1 MKYAVA
7 KKITGMLLAS
17 SLLLGGCQ
25 FSPTPLAHETVTAAD
40 QTDFPSLPPG
50 EKLKSSFSDV
60 RLPGMVGIAQNAAL
74 QLFIHE
80 ETAEI
85 AVIHTQSGQIW
96 RSNPAERE
104 QDAVAAGINKDLLSS
119 QTKLSFFNSLGQS
132 STVNSFTDSV
142 AHKQI
147 SYEVLPGGVRVHYQF
162 GSTERSIEDLP
173 MKISKERFE
182 QKLLAQLDKAGQR
195 ALKVG
200 YAEDKDEGA
209 YVRIDKAMQGL
220 QLSRA
225 LKAFDTAGYTPEDL
239 VQDHAEFGIEEER
252 SGPRLFMLT
261 MEYELDG
268 EDLLVRVPSSG
279 IHFPE
284 EYPINS
290 ISVLDYFGA
299 GGSDEEGSIL
309 VPDGSGALIHFNN
322 GKLQYPAYQQDI
334 YGPDMTMKLR
344 EASSNEARARLPVFG
359 LIRKEGAFLGIIEE
373 GDAVA
378 VVNADISGKL
388 NSYNNVYPSFYVVNK
403 SDVTLQ
409 ASDMVRT
416 LPKFQKKPTMSDF
429 VVRYAFVGSDKASY
443 SGLASLYREY
453 LMQNGGLPELNA
465 SNEQSNV
472 PFYLQLFGG
481 MTTRKHMLGIPYDS
495 TEALTTF
502 DEAQNILSVLMEK
515 KVSNIQVRYSG
526 WLNGGLH
533 HRLPDS
539 IQVDGAVGGKKGLR
553 EFSAYTQEA
562 GIGFYPDIALQNVQ
576 SKKGFKPSK
585 EASRTLT
592 QEPAVMYP
600 MNQAILRRDRDRSP
614 SYVLSPN
621 LLEDVTEDMLDELSS
636 LQKDGLSLSLNDLA
650 GQLNSDMNPK
660 KLVDRTQA
668 LGSVKKALEQ
678 IRQQAGSLVAE
689 GGNAYALPYL
699 TGLTDAPMTSSRFK
713 LEDEEIPF
721 YQLVV
726 HGSISYTGT
735 PYNLS
740 TYTNAR
746 QYVLKLIEYGAS
758 PYFAWFNAP
767 NHVVKE
773 TDYDDLY
780 AANYEQWIDL
790 AAEIYNEVNQV
801 NLSFG
806 GRSMMSHESLEEGVF
821 RTTYE
826 GGGFVIVNYND
837 FPVKV
842 DNDTVEAQSYVT
854 GGEQL

>member
-7 KKITGMLLAS
+7 KRISGMLLIG
-17 SLLLGGCQ
+17 SLLLSGCQ
-25 FSPTPLAHETVTAAD
+25 ISPASQVRETATTVD
-40 QTDFPSLPPG
+40 QAEVPSLPPG
-50 EKLKSSFSDV
+50 EKLISSFSDA
-60 RLPGMVGIAQNAAL
+60 RLSGMLGIAQNNSL

-85 AVIHTQSGQIW
+85 AVLHKQSGQIW
-96 RSNPAERE
+96 RSNPADR
-104 QDAVAAGINKDLLSS
+104 DKDGIATGINKDLLSS
-119 QTKLSFFNSLGQS
+119 QTRLSFFNSLGQS
-132 STVNSFTDSV
+132 SSVNSYTDSV
-142 AHKQI
+142 GHKQV
-147 SYEVLPGGVRVHYQF
+147 SYEAIDNGVQVHYQF

-173 MKISKERFE
+173 VKISKERFE
-182 QKLLAQLDKAGQR
+182 QKLLSQLDSAGQR
-195 ALKVG
+195 ALKIG
-200 YAEDKDEGA
+200 YTEDKEEGI
-209 YVRIDKAMQGL
+209 YTRNDKALQGL

-225 LKAFDTAGYTPEDL
+225 LKAFETAGYTEEDL
-239 VQDHAEFGIEEER
+239 EQDHTEHGIELEQ

-268 EDLLVRVPSSG
+268 EDLLVRIPSSG

-284 EYPINS
+284 EYPINT

-299 GGSDEEGSIL
+299 GGSNEEGSIF

-322 GKLQYPAYQQDI
+322 GKVQYPAYQQDI
-334 YGPDMTMKLR
+334 YGPDMTMKVR
-344 EASSNEARARLPVFG
+344 EVSSNEAKARLPVFG
-359 LIRKEGAFLGIIEE
+359 LIREEGAFLGIIEE

-416 LPKFQKKPTMSDF
+416 LPKFQAKPTASDF
-429 VVRYAFVGSDKASY
+429 VVRYAFVGAEKASY
-443 SGLASLYREY
+443 SGLASLYRDY
-453 LMQNGGLPELNA
+453 LLQTGGLPE
-465 SNEQSNV
+465 SKTSREQNSL
-472 PFYLQLFGG
+472 PFYLKLLGG
-481 MTTRKHMLGIPYDS
+481 MSTRQHILGIPYDS

-502 DEAQNILSVLMEK
+502 DEAQNILSALKEK
-515 KVSNIQVRYSG
+515 KVSNIQVRYAG
-526 WLNGGLH
+526 WFNDGLY
-533 HRLPDS
+533 HRMPDS
-539 IQVDGAVGGKKGLR
+539 INVDRAIGGKKGMR
-553 EFSAYTQEA
+553 EFSSFTRES
-562 GIGFYPDIALQNVQ
+562 GIGFYPDVAMLSVQ
-576 SKKGFKPSK
+576 SKKGFRPSK

-592 QEPAVMYP
+592 QEPAVIYP
-600 MNQAILRRDRDRSP
+600 MDPARQRRNLDRSP

-621 LLEDVTEDMLDELSS
+621 LLDELTEEM
-636 LQKDGLSLSLNDLA
+636 LKDTAPLPMDGLSLRDLA
-650 GQLNSDMNPK
+650 EQLNSDMNPK
-660 KLVDRTQA
+660 KLLDRTQS
-668 LGSVKKALEQ
+668 LSVVTKALEQ
-678 IRQQAGSLVAE
+678 IKQQAGSVVAD
-689 GGNAYALPYL
+689 GGNGYALPYV
-699 TGLTDAPMTSSRFK
+699 TDLTDAPMTSSRFK

-721 YQLVV
+721 YQLVL

-773 TDYDDLY
+773 TDYDHLY
-780 AANYEQWIDL
+780 ASNYEQWIDL
-790 AAEIYNEVNQV
+790 AAQIYNEVNQA
-801 NLSFG
+801 NLPFA
-806 GRSMMSHESLEEGVF
+806 GRSMKSHESLAEGVF

-826 GGGFVIVNYND
+826 GGGFAIVNYND
-837 FPVKV
+837 FPVDV
-842 DNDTVEAQSYVT
+842 ENYTVKALSYVT

>member
-7 KKITGMLLAS
+7 KRISGMLLIG
-17 SLLLGGCQ
+17 SLLLSGCQ
-25 FSPTPLAHETVTAAD
+25 ISPASQVRETATTVD
-40 QTDFPSLPPG
+40 QAEVPSLPPG
-50 EKLKSSFSDV
+50 EKLISSFSDA
-60 RLPGMVGIAQNAAL
+60 RLSGMLGIAQNNSL

-85 AVIHTQSGQIW
+85 AVLHKQSGQIW
-96 RSNPAERE
+96 RSNPADR
-104 QDAVAAGINKDLLSS
+104 DKDGIATGINKDLLSS
-119 QTKLSFFNSLGQS
+119 QTRLSFFNSLGQS
-132 STVNSFTDSV
+132 SSVNSYTDSV
-142 AHKQI
+142 GHKQV
-147 SYEVLPGGVRVHYQF
+147 SYEAIDNGVQVHYQF

-173 MKISKERFE
+173 VKISKERFE
-182 QKLLAQLDKAGQR
+182 QKLLSQLDSAGQR
-195 ALKVG
+195 TLKIG
-200 YAEDKDEGA
+200 YTEDKEEGI
-209 YVRIDKAMQGL
+209 YTRNDKALQGL

-225 LKAFDTAGYTPEDL
+225 LKAFETAGYTEEDL
-239 VQDHAEFGIEEER
+239 EQDHTEHGIELEQ

-268 EDLLVRVPSSG
+268 EDLLVRIPSSG

-284 EYPINS
+284 EYPINT

-299 GGSDEEGSIL
+299 GGSNEEGSIF

-322 GKLQYPAYQQDI
+322 GKVQYPAYQQDI
-334 YGPDMTMKLR
+334 YGPDMTMKVR
-344 EASSNEARARLPVFG
+344 EVSSNEAKARLPVFG
-359 LIRKEGAFLGIIEE
+359 LIREEGAFLGIIEE

-416 LPKFQKKPTMSDF
+416 LPKFQAKPTASDF
-429 VVRYAFVGSDKASY
+429 VVRYAFVGAEKASY
-443 SGLASLYREY
+443 SGLASLYRDY
-453 LMQNGGLPELNA
+453 LLQTGGLPE
-465 SNEQSNV
+465 SKTSREQNSL
-472 PFYLQLFGG
+472 PFYLKLLGG
-481 MTTRKHMLGIPYDS
+481 MSTRQHILGIPYDS

-502 DEAQNILSVLMEK
+502 DEAQNILSALKEK
-515 KVSNIQVRYSG
+515 KVSNIQVRYAG
-526 WLNGGLH
+526 WFNDGLY
-533 HRLPDS
+533 HRMPDS
-539 IQVDGAVGGKKGLR
+539 INVDRAIGGKKGMR
-553 EFSAYTQEA
+553 EFSSFTRES
-562 GIGFYPDIALQNVQ
+562 GIGFYPDVAMLSVQ
-576 SKKGFKPSK
+576 SKKGFRPSK

-592 QEPAVMYP
+592 QEPAVIYP
-600 MNQAILRRDRDRSP
+600 MDPARQRRNLDRSP

-621 LLEDVTEDMLDELSS
+621 LLDELTEEM
-636 LQKDGLSLSLNDLA
+636 LKDTAPLPMDGLSLRDLA
-650 GQLNSDMNPK
+650 EQLNSDMNPK
-660 KLVDRTQA
+660 KLLDRTQS
-668 LGSVKKALEQ
+668 LSVVTKALEQ
-678 IRQQAGSLVAE
+678 IKQQAGSVVAD
-689 GGNAYALPYL
+689 GGNGYALPYV
-699 TGLTDAPMTSSRFK
+699 TDLTDAPMTSSRFK

-721 YQLVV
+721 YQLVL

-773 TDYDDLY
+773 TDYDHLY
-780 AANYEQWIDL
+780 ASNYEQWIDL
-790 AAEIYNEVNQV
+790 AAQIYNEVNQA
-801 NLSFG
+801 NLPFA
-806 GRSMMSHESLEEGVF
+806 GRSMKSHESLAEGVF

-826 GGGFVIVNYND
+826 GGGFAIVNYND
-837 FPVKV
+837 FPVDV
-842 DNDTVEAQSYVT
+842 ENYTVKALSYVT

>member
-1 MKYAVA
+1 MNYTVA
-7 KKITGMLLAS
+7 KKITGMLLAG

-40 QTDFPSLPPG
+40 STDFPSLPPG

-74 QLFIHE
+74 QLFINE

-96 RSNPAERE
+96 RSNPADRE
-104 QDAVAAGINKDLLSS
+104 QDGVAAGINKDLLSS

-147 SYEVLPGGVRVHYQF
+147 RYEVLPSGVRVHYQF

-182 QKLLAQLDKAGQR
+182 QRLLAQLDKAGQR

-225 LKAFDTAGYTPEDL
+225 LKAFDTAGYTSEDL
-239 VQDHAEFGIEEER
+239 AQDHAEFGIEEER

-290 ISVLDYFGA
+290 ISVMDYFGA
-299 GGSDEEGSIL
+299 GGSEEEGSIL

-416 LPKFQKKPTMSDF
+416 LPKFQKKPTASDF
-429 VVRYAFVGSDKASY
+429 VVRYAFVGADKASY
-443 SGLASLYREY
+443 SGLASLYRDY

-465 SNEQSNV
+465 SKEQSNV

-481 MTTRKHMLGIPYDS
+481 MTTRQHMLGIPYDS

-502 DEAQNILSVLMEK
+502 DEAKNILSALTEK
-515 KVSNIQVRYSG
+515 KVSNIQVRYAG

-553 EFSAYTQEA
+553 DFSAYTQEA
-562 GIGFYPDIALQNVQ
+562 GIGFYPDIALLNVQ

-592 QEPAVMYP
+592 QEPAVLYP
-600 MNQAILRRDRDRSP
+600 MNQAIQRRDRDRSP

-621 LLEDVTEDMLDELSS
+621 MLEDVTADMLDELRS

-650 GQLNSDMNPK
+650 AQLNSDMNPK
-660 KLVDRTQA
+660 KLVDRTQV

-678 IRQQAGSLVAE
+678 IGQQAGSLVAE
-689 GGNAYALPYL
+689 GGNAYALPYV

-726 HGSISYTGT
+726 HGSIGYTGT

-801 NLSFG
+801 NQPFA

-837 FPVKV
+837 FPVEV